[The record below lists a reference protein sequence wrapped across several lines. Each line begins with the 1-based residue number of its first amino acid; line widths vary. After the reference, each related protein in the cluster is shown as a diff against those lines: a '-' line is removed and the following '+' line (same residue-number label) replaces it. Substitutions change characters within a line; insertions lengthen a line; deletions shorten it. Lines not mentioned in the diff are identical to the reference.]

1 MADYKQ
7 MYMKLMDAAE
17 SAMDIL
23 IAAQRQCE
31 EIYIET
37 EDPSDGEDARGGT
50 PKAKETALGRLTQE
64 NTRFCR
70 CLSG

>member
-7 MYMKLMDAAE
+7 MYMKLMDATE
-17 SAMDIL
+17 NAMDIL

-37 EDPSDGEDARGGT
+37 EGPSDGEDA
-50 PKAKETALGRLTQE
+50 
-64 NTRFCR
+64 
-70 CLSG
+70 

>member
-7 MYMKLMDAAE
+7 MYMKLMDATE

-31 EIYIET
+31 DIYIET
-37 EDPSDGEDARGGT
+37 EGASDGE
-50 PKAKETALGRLTQE
+50 
-64 NTRFCR
+64 NV
-70 CLSG
+70 

>member
-7 MYMKLMDAAE
+7 MYMKLMKTTE

-37 EDPSDGEDARGGT
+37 EDPSEGEDA
-50 PKAKETALGRLTQE
+50 
-64 NTRFCR
+64 
-70 CLSG
+70 

>member
-7 MYMKLMDAAE
+7 MYMKLMDATE

-37 EDPSDGEDARGGT
+37 EGASDGE
-50 PKAKETALGRLTQE
+50 
-64 NTRFCR
+64 NV
-70 CLSG
+70 

>member
-7 MYMKLMDAAE
+7 MYMKLMDATE

-37 EDPSDGEDARGGT
+37 EESSDREDA
-50 PKAKETALGRLTQE
+50 
-64 NTRFCR
+64 
-70 CLSG
+70 

>member
-7 MYMKLMDAAE
+7 MYMKLMDATE
-17 SAMDIL
+17 KAMDIL

-37 EDPSDGEDARGGT
+37 EDPSEGEDA
-50 PKAKETALGRLTQE
+50 
-64 NTRFCR
+64 
-70 CLSG
+70 

>member
-7 MYMKLMDAAE
+7 MYMKLMDATE

-37 EDPSDGEDARGGT
+37 EDSSDGEDA
-50 PKAKETALGRLTQE
+50 
-64 NTRFCR
+64 
-70 CLSG
+70 

>member
-7 MYMKLMDAAE
+7 MYMKLMDATE
-17 SAMDIL
+17 KAMDIL

-37 EDPSDGEDARGGT
+37 EAPSDGEDV
-50 PKAKETALGRLTQE
+50 
-64 NTRFCR
+64 
-70 CLSG
+70 

>member
-7 MYMKLMDAAE
+7 MYMKLMDATE
-17 SAMDIL
+17 NAMDIL

-50 PKAKETALGRLTQE
+50 PKAKETAKAVSFPFLSEGR
-64 NTRFCR
+64 R
-70 CLSG
+70 GAA

>member
-17 SAMDIL
+17 SATDIL
-23 IAAQRQCE
+23 IAAQRQCV

-37 EDPSDGEDARGGT
+37 DYPSDGEDA
-50 PKAKETALGRLTQE
+50 
-64 NTRFCR
+64 
-70 CLSG
+70 

>member
-1 MADYKQ
+1 MADYRQ
-7 MYMKLMDAAE
+7 MYMKLMDATE

-37 EDPSDGEDARGGT
+37 EDLSDGEDA
-50 PKAKETALGRLTQE
+50 
-64 NTRFCR
+64 
-70 CLSG
+70 

>member
-17 SAMDIL
+17 SAMNIL

-37 EDPSDGEDARGGT
+37 EESSDREDA
-50 PKAKETALGRLTQE
+50 
-64 NTRFCR
+64 
-70 CLSG
+70 

>member
-7 MYMKLMDAAE
+7 MYMKLMDATE
-17 SAMDIL
+17 SAVDIL

-37 EDPSDGEDARGGT
+37 EDPSEGKDA
-50 PKAKETALGRLTQE
+50 
-64 NTRFCR
+64 
-70 CLSG
+70 

>member
-37 EDPSDGEDARGGT
+37 EDSSDGEDA
-50 PKAKETALGRLTQE
+50 
-64 NTRFCR
+64 
-70 CLSG
+70 

>member
-7 MYMKLMDAAE
+7 MYMKLMDVTE

-37 EDPSDGEDARGGT
+37 EDSSDGEDA
-50 PKAKETALGRLTQE
+50 
-64 NTRFCR
+64 
-70 CLSG
+70 